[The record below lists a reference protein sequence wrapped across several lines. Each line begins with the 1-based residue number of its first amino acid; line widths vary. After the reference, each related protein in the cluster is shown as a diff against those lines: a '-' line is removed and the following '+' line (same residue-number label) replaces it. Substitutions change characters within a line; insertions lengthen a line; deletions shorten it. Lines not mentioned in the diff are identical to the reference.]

1 MLRKYNNKFIYGCK
15 FLQTR
20 LNLNPKTF
28 SLCHEAQVGD
38 QILGTISELS
48 VKQYEKALS
57 KLIEEN
63 FDKNSPCRR
72 CEKCQK
78 EYRKKWDRERKKKNS
93 RPSHS
98 YALRFLCKIFVSVM
112 RQAIDFWLFA

>member
-1 MLRKYNNKFIYGCK
+1 M
-15 FLQTR
+15 
-20 LNLNPKTF
+20 
-28 SLCHEAQVGD
+28 GD

-78 EYRKKWDRERKKKNS
+78 YLFEERQISYVTINTSNYCNSKCIAKLTLGRKMKVIIQFHFWRIS
-93 RPSHS
+93 RGIEN
-98 YALRFLCKIFVSVM
+98 FLKIVGL
-112 RQAIDFWLFA
+112 IGGW